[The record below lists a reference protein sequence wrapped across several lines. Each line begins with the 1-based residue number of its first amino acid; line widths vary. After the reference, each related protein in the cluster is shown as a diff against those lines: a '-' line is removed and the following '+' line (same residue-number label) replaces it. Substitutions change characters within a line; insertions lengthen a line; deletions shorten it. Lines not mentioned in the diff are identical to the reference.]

1 MIRKYANTRTHKQGL
16 PPYSTLLA
24 PSLYQQHNATNSNND
39 EHVKKY
45 FKKADCSFC
54 VQALKEDFPAIGH
67 KTVRLYQAHQLHPNT
82 HVQYNSSLTIL
93 LHLIILYKPAR

>member
-39 EHVKKY
+39 EHVKTIF
-45 FKKADCSFC
+45 FKAACSFC
-54 VQALKEDFPAIGH
+54 VQALKEDFPTIGP
-67 KTVRLYQAHQLHPNT
+67 KTV
-82 HVQYNSSLTIL
+82 
-93 LHLIILYKPAR
+93 